1 MLLSL
6 LCASSFL
13 ISFLVVAL
21 IKQRF
26 SQQLLDIPNERS
38 AHSQPTPRG
47 GGLGFVVAF
56 ALTSGIGYFLLNPS
70 LPLISLWLSLTPL
83 IIIGLLDD
91 RQGVPSSI
99 RYLVQLSSASIA
111 VTFFGAFPQSWLLEF
126 GFGGKILA
134 IILTIIGMTAIINFY
149 NFMDGL
155 DGFVA
160 GCTAVQLGFLALYF
174 QQPILWLLVA
184 ALAGFLVWNWSPA
197 KIFMGDVG
205 STSLGAIIAIVLLNA
220 HSNQTQAWSALTVTL
235 PLIGDAIYTLVCR
248 LLRKENIFQ
257 AHRSHL
263 YQRLQKSGLSHPQVA
278 IIYIGLTLLIAISI
292 NWLGTLGA
300 WLSLPLI
307 AAAIIGGEIYLM
319 TRVSDN
325 NLEVAKRG

>member
-6 LCASSFL
+6 LSVISFL

-38 AHSQPTPRG
+38 SHSQPTPRG

-56 ALTSGIGYFLLNPS
+56 ALTGGLSYFLLPPS
-70 LPLISLWLSLTPL
+70 LPLIPLWLSLTPL

-91 RQGVPSSI
+91 RRGIPSSI
-99 RYLVQLSSASIA
+99 RYLVQLSSASVA
-111 VTFFGAFPQSWLLEF
+111 VTFFGAFPQSWLLDF
-126 GFGGKILA
+126 
-134 IILTIIGMTAIINFY
+134 
-149 NFMDGL
+149 
-155 DGFVA
+155 

-184 ALAGFLVWNWSPA
+184 ALGGFLLWNWSPA

-205 STSLGAIIAIVLLNA
+205 STSLGAIVAMVLLNA
-220 HSNQTQAWSALTVTL
+220 QGNQSQAWSALTITL
-235 PLIGDAIYTLVCR
+235 PLIGDAIYTLICR

-278 IIYIGLTLLIAISI
+278 IIYMVVTLLIAISI
-292 NWLGTLGA
+292 NYLGNLGA

-307 AAAIIGGEIYLM
+307 LGLIVLGEIYLNR
-319 TRVSDN
+319 RVSEH
-325 NLEVAKRG
+325 NLAVTRKE

>member
-1 MLLSL
+1 
-6 LCASSFL
+6 
-13 ISFLVVAL
+13 VVAL

-38 AHSQPTPRG
+38 SHSQPTPRG

-56 ALTSGIGYFLLNPS
+56 ALTSGLSYFLLPPS
-70 LPLISLWLSLTPL
+70 LPLIPLWLSLTPL

-91 RQGVPSSI
+91 RRGIPSSI
-99 RYLVQLSSASIA
+99 RYLVQLSSASVA
-111 VTFFGAFPQSWLLEF
+111 VTFFGAFPQSWLLDL
-126 GFGGKILA
+126 GFVGKILA
-134 IILTIIGMTAIINFY
+134 VILTIIGLTAMINFY

-155 DGFVA
+155 DGLVA

-184 ALAGFLVWNWSPA
+184 ALGGFLLWNWSPA

-205 STSLGAIIAIVLLNA
+205 STSLGAIVAMV
-220 HSNQTQAWSALTVTL
+220 NQSQAWSALTITL
-235 PLIGDAIYTLVCR
+235 PLIGDAIYTLICR
-248 LLRKENIFQ
+248 LLKRENIFQ

-263 YQRLQKSGLSHPQVA
+263 YQRLQKSGLSHSQVA
-278 IIYIGLTLLIAISI
+278 IIYMGVTLLIAISV
-292 NWLGTLGA
+292 NYLGNLVA

-307 AAAIIGGEIYLM
+307 LGLIFFGEIYLNRKVSEHNLAV
-319 TRVSDN
+319 TRK
-325 NLEVAKRG
+325 E